1 MQAAK
6 VTDNPNQISKAGD
19 LAGENYD
26 LQKAEEARH
35 EAQRKGEQQDKR
47 SASAAESVA
56 QKLDKLRAAQNLS
69 TESVEKRR
77 IQEAGLR
84 SGATQ
89 KQRRG
94 EGVRRSN
101 ERGGISIQKR
111 KEAEQGQK
119 YAKQEIASAQT
130 C

>member
-1 MQAAK
+1 
-6 VTDNPNQISKAGD
+6 
-19 LAGENYD
+19 
-26 LQKAEEARH
+26 
-35 EAQRKGEQQDKR
+35 KR

-84 SGATQ
+84 AEQSLGSGATQ
-89 KQRRG
+89 KQLEEARALG
-94 EGVRRSN
+94 EAN
-101 ERGGISIQKR
+101 ERAAISIQKR

-119 YAKQEIASAQT
+119 YAKQEI
-130 C
+130 